1 MFTNTLQFGLVIMCV
16 FLVCVRI
23 CTRPRDCLTPQ
34 DKNMNNRPANLKGN
48 MQKDPFTNALS
59 YYPFEPM
66 RNAEVQIFEDIL
78 QNKRIKIGFG
88 DAGRSTLT
96 KYIQCL
102 ELQQDSIVVM
112 EVGVWFGESIVL
124 WLQSSPRVKV
134 IGVDPFIVGPKGAQL
149 DPPTHWTSALFGIPW
164 FNQRLTSY
172 NIQRQFQDAISR
184 TLIIPG
190 FYPNAIKPLLKLNPK
205 PNIDI
210 FYLDGGKLSDSP
222 SGKQII
228 EYKTF
233 VTNGVELILNN
244 FPHALISGDDW
255 NHQSNKPHFQDAI
268 KMLAKKHNRMIFVS
282 QKRTW
287 FLVHSQNVCFNTFNL
302 KHTHIRQT

>member
-1 MFTNTLQFGLVIMCV
+1 MITNVLQFGLVIMCV
-16 FLVCVRI
+16 FLVCVKI
-23 CTRPRDCLTPQ
+23 FTRHSNGSTPQ
-34 DKNMNNRPANLKGN
+34 EKNMNNRPANLKGN

-59 YYPFEPM
+59 YYPFEM
-66 RNAEVQIFEDIL
+66 MGNAEVQIFEDII
-78 QNKRIKIGFG
+78 QNDRIKIGFG

-134 IGVDPFIVGPKGAQL
+134 IGVDPFKVGAKGAQL
-149 DPPTHWTSALFGIPW
+149 NPPTHWTSALFGIHW
-164 FNQRLTSY
+164 FNQRLASY
-172 NIQRQFQDAISR
+172 NVQRQVPDAISR

-190 FYPNAIKPLLKLNPK
+190 FYPDAIKPLLELDPR

-210 FYLDGGKLSDSP
+210 FYLDGGKLSGSP

-228 EYKTF
+228 KYKTF

-255 NHQSNKPHFQDAI
+255 NHSSNKPHFQDAI
-268 KMLAKKHNRMIFVS
+268 KKLAKKHNRMIFVS
-282 QKRTW
+282 KKRTW
-287 FLVHSQNVCFNTFNL
+287 FLLNSHSVCSNTITL
-302 KHTHIRQT
+302 KNTHIQ